1 MTTTMVNIRMPQ
13 ELKASGEEVLHANG
27 ISATEAIKSF
37 YEQLGRTQEI
47 PKWIMS
53 ADDNEL
59 EKKRKLLRKLAGGAP
74 LDDKTKLDDLR
85 KERLSK
91 KVITQ

>member
-13 ELKASGEEVLHANG
+13 ELKMTGEEVLHANG

-47 PKWIMS
+47 PKWIKPS
-53 ADDNEL
+53 DNINTIER
-59 EKKRKLLRKLAGGAP
+59 RKLLRKLTGSAP
-74 LDDKTKLDDLR
+74 LEKNMTLQELR
-85 KERLSK
+85 SERLSK
-91 KVITQ
+91 KV

>member
-1 MTTTMVNIRMPQ
+1 MVNIRMPK

-27 ISATEAIKSF
+27 ISATEAIKLF